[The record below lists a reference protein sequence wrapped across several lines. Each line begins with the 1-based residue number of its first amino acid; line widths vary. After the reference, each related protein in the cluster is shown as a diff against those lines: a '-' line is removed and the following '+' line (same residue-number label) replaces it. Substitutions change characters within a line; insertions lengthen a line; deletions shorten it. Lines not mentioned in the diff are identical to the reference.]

1 MLMAASSRGEFE
13 MRVSIAA
20 AMVAVI
26 LIVPG
31 FEVSSP
37 ARGTGIGKGIA
48 PVGAEGPA
56 ETLTHVG
63 TVTDINSG
71 NMTFGCHW
79 KTGDWTFWVT
89 PGTNIRV
96 GSAKGSFAD
105 IKTGEFVEVQFHY
118 SGKREMAD
126 LVVLTP

>member
-1 MLMAASSRGEFE
+1 

-20 AMVAVI
+20 ALVGAI

-31 FEVSSP
+31 FAVSSR
-37 ARGTGIGKGIA
+37 AQGTGIGKGRLA
-48 PVGAEGPA
+48 PLGSEGPA
-56 ETLTHVG
+56 ETHTQVG
-63 TVTDINSG
+63 TVTDVNSG
-71 NMTFGCHW
+71 KMNFGCHW
-79 KTGDWTFWVT
+79 KTGDWTYWVT

-96 GSAKGSFAD
+96 GNAKGSFAD
-105 IKTGEFVEVQFHY
+105 IKTGEFVEVQFHF

>member
-1 MLMAASSRGEFE
+1 MLAAASSRGELE

-20 AMVAVI
+20 AMAAAI

-31 FEVSSP
+31 FAVSCL
-37 ARGTGIGKGIA
+37 AGTGIGKGIA
-48 PVGAEGPA
+48 PAGAEGPA
-56 ETLTHVG
+56 QTHIQVG
-63 TVTDINSG
+63 TVTDVNSG

-89 PGTNIRV
+89 PDTNIRV
-96 GSAKGSFAD
+96 GNAKGSIAD
-105 IKTGEFVEVQFHY
+105 IKTGEFVEVQFHF

>member
-1 MLMAASSRGEFE
+1 

-20 AMVAVI
+20 AMAAVI

-31 FEVSSP
+31 FAVSCL
-37 ARGTGIGKGIA
+37 AGTGIGKGIA
-48 PVGAEGPA
+48 PIGAEGPA
-56 ETLTHVG
+56 QTHTQVG
-63 TVTDINSG
+63 TVTDVNSG
-71 NMTFGCHW
+71 NTTFGCHW
-79 KTGDWTFWVT
+79 KTGDWTYWVT

-105 IKTGEFVEVQFHY
+105 IKTGEFVEVQFHF

>member
-1 MLMAASSRGEFE
+1 MLAPASSRGEFE
-13 MRVSIAA
+13 MRASIAA
-20 AMVAVI
+20 ALAAAI
-26 LIVPG
+26 LIMPG
-31 FEVSSP
+31 FAVSCV
-37 ARGTGIGKGIA
+37 AGTGIGKGIA

-56 ETLTHVG
+56 QTHTQVG
-63 TVTDINSG
+63 TVTDVNSG

-96 GSAKGSFAD
+96 GSAKSSFAD
-105 IKTGEFVEVQFHY
+105 IKTGEFVEVQFHF
-118 SGKREMAD
+118 SGKRETAD